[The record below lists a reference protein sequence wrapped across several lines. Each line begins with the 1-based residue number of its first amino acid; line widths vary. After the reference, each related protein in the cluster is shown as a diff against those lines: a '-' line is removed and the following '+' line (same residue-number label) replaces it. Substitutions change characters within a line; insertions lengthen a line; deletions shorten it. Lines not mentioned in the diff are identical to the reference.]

1 MKFYVTQTFIPA
13 KYSSFSVRTRNS
25 MEHIRQ
31 MWSSA
36 VRVTVSSSHRVSSR
50 WNQAFLF
57 LPNIATGALPYNTD
71 LLLHPSQRA
80 RSTSLGFLL
89 TTSSAI
95 SSLGLGLTLGGRWST
110 GRQFFISSTKRICF
124 YTNAST
130 LAVRPSVSLSSPTRR
145 ICNIQLSR
153 LQPTRHYFQISKS
166 FDFWNSSLLKLENFL
181 GSIAK

>member
-57 LPNIATGALPYNTD
+57 LPTSATGALPNDTD

-89 TTSSAI
+89 TTSSAT

-153 LQPTRHYFQISKS
+153 LQPTRH
-166 FDFWNSSLLKLENFL
+166 
-181 GSIAK
+181 

>member
-36 VRVTVSSSHRVSSR
+36 VRVTVSSSHLVSSR
-50 WNQAFLF
+50 WNQAFL
-57 LPNIATGALPYNTD
+57 LLNIATDALPNDTD
-71 LLLHPSQRA
+71 LLLHPSRRA

-89 TTSSAI
+89 TTSSAT
-95 SSLGLGLTLGGRWST
+95 SSSGLGLTLGGRWST

-166 FDFWNSSLLKLENFL
+166 FDFWNSSLLKLENCL

>member
-57 LPNIATGALPYNTD
+57 LPNIATGALPNDTD

-89 TTSSAI
+89 TTSSAT
-95 SSLGLGLTLGGRWST
+95 SSLDPGPTLGGRWWWQYLKT
-110 GRQFFISSTKRICF
+110 GSCGIGQTRKPSDSLFSPLPHLKAAQWNCFPISAPPLRTKYQIWS
-124 YTNAST
+124 NK
-130 LAVRPSVSLSSPTRR
+130 LQLKSVTH
-145 ICNIQLSR
+145 
-153 LQPTRHYFQISKS
+153 T
-166 FDFWNSSLLKLENFL
+166 
-181 GSIAK
+181 